1 MTGYVLPRSSAP
13 WLLLAP
19 GLILVTLFLLW
30 PILHGLW
37 LSFHHFDGITISG
50 PLSFGSYRAVL
61 TDPLLHTAL
70 GHTAIFAAI
79 TVVGKN
85 AAGLALAV
93 LVHSHLRGARQ
104 AQLLLFLPVTL
115 NIVVVG
121 AFWTLFLASPRFG
134 GVLNSALVNVGL
146 AGLTRSWLSDSG
158 VALVTVALVE
168 TWRWA
173 GLHMLLFVAGLQ
185 SIEPSLYEAARL
197 DGAGGWQ
204 RFRNITLPALGP
216 ILAAS
221 TTLALIGAFVRSF
234 DVVWVLTR
242 ASYGTDV
249 MGTYIY
255 REAFNFGRFDRA
267 TAAGLL
273 LALGLAFFFVLA
285 RLLGRWKGQS

>member
-1 MTGYVLPRSSAP
+1 MVP
-13 WLLLAP
+13 WFLLAP
-19 GLILVTLFLLW
+19 GLALVGLFLVW

-37 LSFHHFDGITISG
+37 LSLHQFDGITTTG
-50 PLSFGSYRAVL
+50 PLTFAAYQSVL
-61 TDPLLHTAL
+61 ADPLMHSAL

-85 AAGLALAV
+85 VAGLALAT
-93 LVHSHLRGARQ
+93 LVHSRLRGARQ

-121 AFWTLFLASPRFG
+121 AFWTLFLSSARFG
-134 GVLNSALVNVGL
+134 GALNSALITLGFPEL
-146 AGLTRSWLSDSG
+146 ARSWLSESG
-158 VALVTVALVE
+158 IALVTVALVE
-168 TWRWA
+168 SWRWA
-173 GLHMLLFVAGLQ
+173 GLHMLLFLAGLQ

-197 DGAGGWQ
+197 DGASAWQ

-255 REAFNFGRFDRA
+255 REAFSFGRFDRA

-273 LALGLAFFFVLA
+273 LAAGLALFFTIA
-285 RLLGRWKGQS
+285 RLVARWRSPS